1 MGTFPSIWPAISR
14 IGYCSSGN
22 LAIKEFT
29 LGILVNLPIL
39 ANFVNLANIPPR
51 PEALT
56 AIYWLG
62 YLSKV
67 CVSNLSKNEPKKM
80 RIYDISRSVTKVHN
94 LSFKSV
100 DKNNLHKPLCQK
112 GSQ

>member
-39 ANFVNLANIPPR
+39 VNIVNFVVLVKLAQRR
-51 PEALT
+51 PSHNAVSKKYVQSKKGCLT
-56 AIYWLG
+56 MFLT
-62 YLSKV
+62 
-67 CVSNLSKNEPKKM
+67 
-80 RIYDISRSVTKVHN
+80 DI
-94 LSFKSV
+94 
-100 DKNNLHKPLCQK
+100 
-112 GSQ
+112 

>member
-67 CVSNLSKNEPKKM
+67 CASNLSKNEPKNAYLRHIPFRDKSA
-80 RIYDISRSVTKVHN
+80 Y
-94 LSFKSV
+94 LSF
-100 DKNNLHKPLCQK
+100 
-112 GSQ
+112 